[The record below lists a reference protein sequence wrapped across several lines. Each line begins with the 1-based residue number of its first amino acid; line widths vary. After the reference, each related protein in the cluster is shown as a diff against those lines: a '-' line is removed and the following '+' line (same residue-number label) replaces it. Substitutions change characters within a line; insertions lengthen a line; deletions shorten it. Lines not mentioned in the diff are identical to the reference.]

1 MRCSCGPSCR
11 SGAGWVRLGQRR
23 FEAGDDQLRPGL
35 KGVGIGLIF
44 PILPSLLEDLTGSSQ
59 VSTTHGLIL
68 AAYAAMQFV
77 FSPILGVAL

>member
-1 MRCSCGPSCR
+1 M
-11 SGAGWVRLGQRR
+11 Q
-23 FEAGDDQLRPGL
+23 PGL

-44 PILPSLLEDLTGSSQ
+44 PILPSLLEELTGSSQ